1 MRCDKFFPVL
11 RLIKCPRKRGM
22 QRKDGGQMQFLRGFC
37 YLNDYYACT
46 NCINILNN
54 SRYLS
59 KLSWILNKYHV
70 YNN

>member
-46 NCINILNN
+46 NC
-54 SRYLS
+54 STY
-59 KLSWILNKYHV
+59 KHFK
-70 YNN
+70 